1 MKSVGSSVLLM
12 KSNPCVKLSA
22 TVLAVALSSCALPPP
37 AVSRVQVS
45 SASGSDS
52 SLSGQ
57 VFDEVNSYRAAKG
70 KPALQRHHG
79 LDRLAQQH
87 CDYLVKTAG
96 SYSLYGKDVSHIGFE
111 GRALAARQSYS
122 ITNLS
127 ENVVSS
133 TNHSAKHL
141 VGVWAGTKGHS
152 YNMSTDWACT
162 GVATAYTADG
172 RVISTQIFGTAPSTS
187 HLTMRKQINREW

>member
-1 MKSVGSSVLLM
+1 MKSVGSSVSLM
-12 KSNPCVKLSA
+12 KTFPCVKLFA
-22 TVLAVALSSCALPPP
+22 TALMVAFSSCAQPPP

-45 SASGSDS
+45 SALGGDS

-70 KPALQRHHG
+70 KAALQRHHG

-96 SYSLYGKDVSHIGFE
+96 SYGIYGKDVSHIGFE
-111 GRALAARQSYS
+111 GRSLAARQSYN

-141 VGVWAGTKGHS
+141 VNVWAGTKGHS

-172 RVISTQIFGTAPSTS
+172 RVISTQIFGTSPSTS
-187 HLTMRKQINREW
+187 HLTLKKRFNREW

>member
-1 MKSVGSSVLLM
+1 MKFFAASLVVV
-12 KSNPCVKLSA
+12 CA
-22 TVLAVALSSCALPPP
+22 SCAIPPP
-37 AVSRVQVS
+37 DVSHVPVS
-45 SASGSDS
+45 SAMGRDS
-52 SLSGQ
+52 SLAGQ
-57 VFDEVNSYRAAKG
+57 VFQEVNSYRAAKG
-70 KPALQRHHG
+70 KRALQRHSG

-111 GRALAARQSYS
+111 GRALAARQAYN

-133 TNHSAKHL
+133 SNHSARHL
-141 VGVWAGTKGHS
+141 VDVWAGTKAHS

-162 GVATAYTADG
+162 GVATAFTADG

-187 HLTMRKQINREW
+187 HLTLKKRFNREW

>member
-1 MKSVGSSVLLM
+1 MKSI
-12 KSNPCVKLSA
+12 PCVKLFA
-22 TVLAVALSSCALPPP
+22 AVLTVAFSSCAPPSP
-37 AVSRVQVS
+37 TVSRVPVS
-45 SASGSDS
+45 SALGGDG

-57 VFDEVNSYRAAKG
+57 VFDAVNSYRTAKG
-70 KPALQRHHG
+70 KGALPRHHG

-96 SYSLYGKDVSHIGFE
+96 NYSIYGKDVSHIGFE
-111 GRALAARQSYS
+111 GRALAARQSYN

-133 TNHSAKHL
+133 TNHSARHL
-141 VGVWAGTKGHS
+141 VNVWAGSKGHS

-162 GVATAYTADG
+162 GVATAVTADG

-187 HLTMRKQINREW
+187 HLTMRKQINRGW